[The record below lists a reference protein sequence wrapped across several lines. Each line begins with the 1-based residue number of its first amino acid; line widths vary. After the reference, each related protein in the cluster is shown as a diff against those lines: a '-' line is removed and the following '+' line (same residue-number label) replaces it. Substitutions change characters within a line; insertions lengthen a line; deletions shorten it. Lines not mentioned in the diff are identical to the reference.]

1 MAKMSFRFMTEVEV
15 ELKGE
20 SYEEIY
26 LTLKDMMHG
35 QRPINAQNNVKIYPP
50 EHSSMY
56 FSMEGERELHEIPQ
70 FKGDFKRDILE
81 H

>member
-1 MAKMSFRFMTEVEV
+1 MAKMSFRFTTEVEV
-15 ELKGE
+15 ELRGS

-26 LTLKDMMHG
+26 LMLKDIMHG
-35 QRPINAQNNVKIYPP
+35 DKPISAQSNVKIYPP
-50 EHSSMY
+50 EDSAMF
-56 FSMEGERELHEIPQ
+56 FSMEGERELHQIPQ

>member
-15 ELKGE
+15 ELKGD

-26 LTLKDMMHG
+26 LMLKDMMHG
-35 QRPINAQNNVKIYPP
+35 DRAISSQSNVKVFPP
-50 EHSSMY
+50 EDSAMF
-56 FSMEGERELHEIPQ
+56 FSMEGEQDLHQIPH

>member
-1 MAKMSFRFMTEVEV
+1 MAKMSFRFVTEVEV
-15 ELKGE
+15 ELKGD

-26 LTLKDMMHG
+26 LMLKDMIHG
-35 QRPINAQNNVKIYPP
+35 DRPISTQSNLKICPP
-50 EHSSMY
+50 EESSMY
-56 FSMEGERELHEIPQ
+56 FSMESESKLHEIPA